1 MTEMGQGF
9 VSRGYWPQ
17 GEEAVLAN
25 LIGSNEELIFCD
37 SYPKKVVE
45 FEKSIQNIWDLIQ
58 AYGILDLEEFKTYLF
73 ELEKA
78 VATFSRFGHGNL
90 HVDRE
95 LREAF
100 GIVFGNNVD
109 LQTRIETVYKGFQNW
124 QTRWSDDESAEMLQ
138 VLLSA
143 IIDELKPLAKSYG
156 DFVEA
161 VRQIMKSRMSRQ
173 RRSIIVHQ
181 ATAFMH
187 DDILQFI
194 GDMTIEQRFENFENS
209 ELDAKLTETNDR
221 FEDIFGNIQIAAADV
236 IDFWYMENYPMVR
249 FYLRSFQFENVLDE
263 VQKVIVSTEFK
274 TLLEN
279 ILEFPRAIWEE
290 FDIDEFVEMNRLA
303 WAKFC
308 YELNI
313 DTSASNSQNLMIEGH
328 GLPIVYES

>member
-1 MTEMGQGF
+1 MG
-9 VSRGYWPQ
+9 
-17 GEEAVLAN
+17 
-25 LIGSNEELIFCD
+25 
-37 SYPKKVVE
+37 
-45 FEKSIQNIWDLIQ
+45 
-58 AYGILDLEEFKTYLF
+58 
-73 ELEKA
+73 
-78 VATFSRFGHGNL
+78 
-90 HVDRE
+90 
-95 LREAF
+95 
-100 GIVFGNNVD
+100 
-109 LQTRIETVYKGFQNW
+109 
-124 QTRWSDDESAEMLQ
+124 
-138 VLLSA
+138 
-143 IIDELKPLAKSYG
+143 
-156 DFVEA
+156 
-161 VRQIMKSRMSRQ
+161 MKSRMSRQ

-279 ILEFPRAIWEE
+279 VLEFPRAIWEE

-313 DTSASNSQNLMIEGH
+313 DTSASN
-328 GLPIVYES
+328 